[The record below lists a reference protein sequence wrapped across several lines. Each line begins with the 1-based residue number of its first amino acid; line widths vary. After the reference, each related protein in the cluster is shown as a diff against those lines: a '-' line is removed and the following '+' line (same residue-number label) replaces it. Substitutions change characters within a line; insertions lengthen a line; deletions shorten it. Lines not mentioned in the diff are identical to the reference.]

1 MLELNEISKVLQ
13 RMGTDSAV
21 LTDSRVAHVVASGL
35 DLLSQREIPG
45 VTIRS
50 ERIGD
55 RLTAQITVKQSA
67 KIESPVHLCMGVLH
81 AAGRQHIQVQVKLEQ
96 DSAAKIVAHCFFPRA
111 RKVEHIMDATIEI
124 DRAPNFAMPKG
135 IIMAPSVV

>member
-1 MLELNEISKVLQ
+1 MIDLGEISQVLQ

-50 ERIGD
+50 ERKGD
-55 RLTAQITVKQSA
+55 GLAAQITIKRDA

-81 AAGRQHIQVQVKLEQ
+81 ATGRQSIQIQERLEQ

-111 RKVEHIMDATIEI
+111 
-124 DRAPNFAMPKG
+124 
-135 IIMAPSVV
+135 